1 MSTDGPWDSVIKF
14 NLQCASVL
22 RMLREPL
29 HALTKFSEVGSN
41 LTVNS
46 VCGN

>member
-1 MSTDGPWDSVIKF
+1 MDRGTVSSNS

-22 RMLREPL
+22 RMLRESL
-29 HALTKFSEVGSN
+29 HALTKCSEVGSN

-46 VCGN
+46 ACGN